1 MFLHLRGLSKT
12 YPASRTS
19 AAQAPCLG
27 LLDIS
32 LDVHPGELLSCIG
45 PSGAGKTTLLKC
57 IAGLE
62 QPDAGS
68 IQFATAPS
76 RQHPVI
82 LVFQDFLLF
91 PHLTVFENVAFGLR
105 ARALPRREI
114 ETKVLAMLECFGL
127 ADKPS
132 VYPAHLSAGQ
142 KQRVA
147 IARAMVVEPALLLLD
162 EPFANLDRNLKLQ
175 TALFIRE
182 TQRRFGVTTIS
193 VTHDLE
199 EAFAMSDRL
208 ALLLDGRLIQCG
220 TAQELYHS
228 PATAEAAAFL
238 GPVNTIPPALQQALE
253 WPVRAEPL
261 LLRPEALHLE
271 PAPDGPAVVEAATF
285 AGHFW
290 KYQLRAVGHSLLV
303 YSTMNGCA
311 PGDRV
316 RVLLRPS
323 FPQPFAPE
331 ASACA
336 DCSAC

>member
-1 MFLHLRGLSKT
+1 MFLRTHGLSKHYT
-12 YPASRTS
+12 
-19 AAQAPCLG
+19 AAGRRAAAHAA
-27 LLDIS
+27 LLDVS
-32 LDVHPGELLSCIG
+32 LEVQAGEMLSCIG

-62 QPDAGS
+62 QPDAG
-68 IQFATAPS
+68 QVEFAIPPS
-76 RQHPVI
+76 KDHPVI

-105 ARALPRREI
+105 ARRLPGADIRRKV
-114 ETKVLAMLECFGL
+114 ETMLGYFGL
-127 ADKPS
+127 QDKHAA
-132 VYPAHLSAGQ
+132 YPAHLSAGQ

-208 ALLLDGRLIQCG
+208 ALMLGGRLVQCG
-220 TAQELYHS
+220 TAQELYHA
-228 PATAEAAAFL
+228 PATPEAAAFL
-238 GPVNTIPPALQQALE
+238 GPVNTIPVSMQHALGWPPAAA
-253 WPVRAEPL
+253 PVLA
-261 LLRPEALHLE
+261 RPESLRLV
-271 PAPDGPAVVEAATF
+271 PDPQGQAIVELATF

-290 KYQLRAVGHSLLV
+290 KYQLAVQGHPLLA
-303 YSTMNGCA
+303 YSQAGGLA
-311 PGDRV
+311 QGQRV
-316 RVLLRPS
+316 RVTQH
-323 FPQPFAPE
+323 PQPSQPSIPE
-331 ASACA
+331 S
-336 DCSAC
+336 